1 MAQKRSSAHIKAQK
15 EGKEIDEY
23 MCFFC
28 CRQFKGNHGQHI
40 ILYSEGGIASSDNMV
55 TLCPEC
61 HREYHNG
68 KIKLDLVR
76 F

>member
-28 CRQFKGNHGQHI
+28 YRQFKGNHGHHI
-40 ILYSEGGIASSDNMV
+40 ILYSEGGVASSDNMV

-68 KIKLDLVR
+68 KIKLDLIR